1 MVFTEIA
8 KPSPGLIQK
17 KLSRSL
23 AFSKIANRP
32 SPGLY
37 QDHLHASDCILQ
49 GPHPVTSNCHSLLFY
64 STKWII
70 LFSLRRYDC
79 SMVFPPAVCVVL
91 VFTVVLNTSL
101 SKSLALANGVPKT
114 EEVGFGQGLAGV
126 EAEAYAKQQPQKFLL
141 EHGTFLQRKTQ
152 QDGKVRMRR
161 SLASGNADVER
172 ITNVTTSQAI
182 LAASSSTQDIIRHLT
197 TMSMK
202 TVFKDNNVTLHPT
215 IDYNGSNTAALL
227 TQDGNKLNKALSNTP
242 APVKEC
248 TMQTE
253 NGQSFGGNFSFS
265 TNNTDTN
272 VEPCLEIMQEAE
284 SLLEYKVGEMI
295 HLYLP
300 PLVIPA
306 GLVGNVLSFLVMLQP
321 HNRRR
326 STCLYMGALAVSDTV
341 LLGVF
346 LHFWISISF
355 TDGIP
360 NIVCK
365 VWAFHAHF
373 SSLFGATLLMAMTV
387 DRYIAVC
394 FPLHAAKLCST
405 FRAKMVIG
413 IGAVFFIAF
422 NIPVTFMSSVVNK
435 KFCVSFTTT
444 DLASVIYSWSYI
456 AFCSVIPFSVL
467 LAFNILIISSL
478 QKYRKNTASL
488 CEGSR
493 QVDSRGKQASSKGI
507 SRGAPGACKKSP
519 RTVELQLTAMLML
532 VTFTFLLLTLP
543 QYIRYIIYMFLDYKT
558 QAHDYAVF
566 MLLYHVSNKL
576 WFTNR

>member
-1 MVFTEIA
+1 MI
-8 KPSPGLIQK
+8 
-17 KLSRSL
+17 
-23 AFSKIANRP
+23 
-32 SPGLY
+32 
-37 QDHLHASDCILQ
+37 
-49 GPHPVTSNCHSLLFY
+49 
-64 STKWII
+64 
-70 LFSLRRYDC
+70 
-79 SMVFPPAVCVVL
+79 FPPAVCVL
-91 VFTVVLNTSL
+91 VFSVVLNISL
-101 SKSLALANGVPKT
+101 SKSLTLANGMPKT
-114 EEVGFGQGLAGV
+114 QVVGFGQGLAGV
-126 EAEAYAKQQPQKFLL
+126 EAQNGRIVHTEAYAKQQPQKFLL
-141 EHGTFLQRKTQ
+141 EYGTFFQRSTQ

-172 ITNVTTSQAI
+172 ITNFTTSQAI
-182 LAASSSTQDIIRHLT
+182 LAASSSTQDIRHLA
-197 TMSMK
+197 TMTMK
-202 TVFKDNNVTLHPT
+202 TTSKYDNVTLHPT
-215 IDYNGSNTAALL
+215 IDDNGSNTAALL

-242 APVKEC
+242 APIKEC
-248 TMQTE
+248 TMQAE
-253 NGQSFGGNFSFS
+253 NGHSFGGNFSFS
-265 TNNTDTN
+265 TNNTDAN
-272 VEPCLEIMQEAE
+272 VEPCLNIMQEAE
-284 SLLEYKVGEMI
+284 SLLEYKIGEMI

-306 GLVGNVLSFLVMLQP
+306 GLAGNVLSFLVMLQP

-467 LAFNILIISSL
+467 LTFNILIISSL

-488 CEGSR
+488 REGSR
-493 QVDSRGKQASSKGI
+493 QVDSRGKQPSSRGI
-507 SRGAPGACKKSP
+507 SQGAPGACKKSP